1 MTHHVTCTLYGP
13 LREIVG
19 TKSLEREI
27 DDEATAGG
35 VFDDLVAEYPDLRA
49 LLFDEDGTF
58 SDSVSVMKKTAGTSP
73 SRTASIPHSRMAI
86 RSVRRRRQKVAP
98 SGNGTG

>member
-27 DDEATAGG
+27 DAEETAGD
-35 VFDDLVAEYPDLRA
+35 VFDDLAAEYPDLRA
-49 LLFDEDGTF
+49 LLFDEDRTF
-58 SDSVSVMKKTAGTSP
+58 SDSISVMKNGRNVAFEDGIDTPLEDGDTLSASP
-73 SRTASIPHSRMAI
+73 PAEGGCGR
-86 RSVRRRRQKVAP
+86 
-98 SGNGTG
+98 

>member
-58 SDSVSVMKKTAGTSP
+58 SDSVSVMKNGRNVAFEDGVDTALEDGDTLSASP
-73 SRTASIPHSRMAI
+73 PAEGGSER
-86 RSVRRRRQKVAP
+86 
-98 SGNGTG
+98 